1 MSFPLGFMGT
11 NISISI
17 GVSVLALL
25 IGLVWARKS
34 ECCSNSNILYRDW
47 LSKLETS
54 IVLILLALVVFFGI
68 MSVFGPRFGY
78 RHGVESRENMKLVSF
93 YLCMFGGVLATRRAG
108 HIAVDAITPHL
119 RKEIRLRI
127 EGWLMLFAASV
138 TTYVGLAAV
147 DYVKSGIIS
156 EDLVR
161 WRWQIA
167 LIFFWIALHF
177 MVNGVV
183 RVLGKEMVELG
194 LAYPPIER
202 DLEGFEE
209 EPEEEPVEENDEV
222 LA

>member
-1 MSFPLGFMGT
+1 MSFSLGFMGT
-11 NISISI
+11 NIWISA
-17 GVSVLALL
+17 GVPLLALV
-25 IGLVWARKS
+25 IGLIWARKS
-34 ECCSNSNILYRDW
+34 DCCKNSNILYRDW
-47 LSKLETS
+47 LSKLESS
-54 IVLILLALVVFFGI
+54 IVLVLLALLIYFGI

-78 RHGVESRENMKLVSF
+78 RYGVEARENMKLVSF

-119 RKEIRLRI
+119 RKELRLRI
-127 EGWLMLFAASV
+127 EGWLMLFAGSV

-147 DYVKSGIIS
+147 DYVKSPIIPD
-156 EDLVR
+156 DLVK

-167 LIFFWIALHF
+167 LIFFWIAFHF
-177 MVNGVV
+177 VVNGVV

-194 LAYPPIER
+194 LAHPPIER
-202 DLEGFEE
+202 ALEGFEE